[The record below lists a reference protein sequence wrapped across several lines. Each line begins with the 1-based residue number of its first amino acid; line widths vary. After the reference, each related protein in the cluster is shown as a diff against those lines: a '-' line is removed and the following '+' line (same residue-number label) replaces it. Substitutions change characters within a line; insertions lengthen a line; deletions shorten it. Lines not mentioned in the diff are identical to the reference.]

1 MAGTEVD
8 FKVKAGMVVNGT
20 LNMSDNSI
28 TNVGGIALDQIT
40 ADDATI
46 TLKPDDNQAA
56 AFTITDAG
64 NAVFMKVDTTDSAP
78 LVTFPQDVV
87 ITGTTPKLTIGD
99 NGAEDTLLIF
109 DGAEIDYRLGIDDS
123 ANQFEIGLGA
133 AHDTTPVIVMDNAGH
148 KIGRAHV

>member
-40 ADDATI
+40 ADGTTI

-64 NAVFMKVDTTDSAP
+64 SAVFMKVDYWYYT
-78 LVTFPQDVV
+78 Q
-87 ITGTTPKLTIGD
+87 I
-99 NGAEDTLLIF
+99 NNW
-109 DGAEIDYRLGIDDS
+109 R
-123 ANQFEIGLGA
+123 
-133 AHDTTPVIVMDNAGH
+133 
-148 KIGRAHV
+148 

>member
-28 TNVGGIALDQIT
+28 SNVNGISLNQIT
-40 ADDATI
+40 PDTSTI
-46 TLKPDDNQAA
+46 TLKPADDQAG

-64 NAVFMKVDTTDSAP
+64 GAVYMKVDTTDSDP

-109 DGAEIDYRLGIDDS
+109 DGAEINYRLGIDESEDDGS
-123 ANQFEIGLGA
+123 VKKELG
-133 AHDTTPVIVMDNAGH
+133 VNG
-148 KIGRAHV
+148 